1 MIRTTDDERSAANDV
16 PVKRQS
22 SVFDSRTLLDPVGM
36 GGFESRGGPVYRS
49 VLPQPQAQYR
59 DFSMQGG
66 FIGKAQD
73 LSMGLPG
80 FSLGKGPEAPT
91 RFSLGKGPEAP
102 TFYDAKPLGLGL
114 ADFQTDLGLKALG
127 LEQNYSRDYQAPPF
141 STRPQPPLLEARVF
155 DVEGKYGAHI
165 LPRIQKL
172 YKEEEVFDEKIDEE
186 AARMEGGWYSERH
199 YEEITFTIRVYEKN
213 MELQLVEIVRR
224 SGCGFAFADFMETA
238 KKALSQ
244 GSIAPLQLPRFSGE
258 LPGIGDVDIID
269 ITPKLVSEWIQI
281 LGDKNIASQVRE
293 HEAAVIAKAAD
304 QDDGLKMTQG
314 TDGIAFVKTLIDTLG
329 SCEEASTGR
338 HARKAIQRLQN
349 KGLKLS
355 ADDQARVERK
365 IRQLDR
371 RN

>member
-1 MIRTTDDERSAANDV
+1 L
-16 PVKRQS
+16 
-22 SVFDSRTLLDPVGM
+22 DSRTLLGPDYDSGM

-49 VLPQPQAQYR
+49 VQPQYR
-59 DFSMQGG
+59 DYSAPGG
-66 FIGKAQD
+66 FMGKPE

-80 FSLGKGPEAPT
+80 FNLGKGPEVPPRFGLGKGPEA
-91 RFSLGKGPEAP
+91 S
-102 TFYDAKPLGLGL
+102 TFFDASKPLGFGL
-114 ADFQTDLGLKALG
+114 ADFQTDMKALG
-127 LEQNYSRDYQAPPF
+127 LEQSYSKDYRAPPLREPREPWRNA

-155 DVEGKYGAHI
+155 DVEGKYGALI

-172 YKEEEVFDEKIDEE
+172 FKDEEVFDEKIDEE
-186 AARMEGGWYSERH
+186 AARMEGGWYCQRH
-199 YEEITFTIRVYEKN
+199 YQEITFTIRVYEK
-213 MELQLVEIVRR
+213 EPEKLHLVEIVRR
-224 SGCGFAFADFMETA
+224 SGCGFAFGDFMEKA
-238 KKALSQ
+238 KQALSQ

-269 ITPKLVSEWIQI
+269 ITPERVREWIQI
-281 LGDKNIASQVRE
+281 LSDKKIARQVRE
-293 HEAAVIAKAAD
+293 YEAAVIAEAAD
-304 QDDGLKMTQG
+304 QDDGLKMTHG
-314 TDGIAFVKTLIDTLG
+314 TDGIAFVKTLIDTLE

-365 IRQLDR
+365 IRQVDS